1 MFESRFGSCG
11 VGGTMFEP
19 SLASTVGLGGVLFL
33 ALARRRVAAT
43 TLIPMP
49 GPSPSMKW
57 SMLVAVALV
66 FSGCASTAP
75 TAQDIHDEVPA
86 LTSAPVRD
94 YLHNVS
100 QILQGITTV
109 TENFRTPITELMQ
122 LDTWIIR
129 PVLDGPVPL
138 VLEVTPY
145 YAGGEPASLG
155 RVGAEL
161 VARGYA
167 VGVSSVRGTGNSGGC
182 FTQGGSEEARDT
194 SAVIEHMAS
203 QEWSNGNVGLMG
215 VSYPGTTPQ
224 DVWVEAPPSLKTIVP
239 ISGISD
245 LYKYNFVNGV
255 PINVQGFGFNAY
267 YWALVGVGAP
277 PFGGTSPTQPQQ
289 VPGAVAGE
297 ACQDQID
304 VQFGGASSTLDGNK
318 DAYWQ
323 ERDFHAELRDSW
335 EDNPDRASV
344 FYIHGLQD
352 WNVKPHNMEDWL
364 SAIQETGVAYKI
376 WLGQWGHAWPS
387 PSGASSTCDFDADA
401 GRGASCRAD
410 WWGETMVAWFDQ
422 FLKGI
427 DTGILDAPAVQIQDD
442 DGVWHHE
449 RTFPPDDAMWH
460 RFALGAEQQLDAS
473 GTGHTG
479 QVTYHDANG
488 GAVDRSAVPLP
499 LPGGNE
505 PTRVLWRTEPLSSNW
520 TISGL
525 PVFHGNVTAD
535 SQRASLMLSL
545 AEELPDGTLRS
556 FNYAAMSLNHV
567 KSLASGD
574 ADIAGERQEVEVRF
588 FPQMDV
594 VHAGN
599 RIVLIASG
607 NLVGSPGPSLQPVS
621 DGGLI
626 TIDVAGAWLD
636 LPVDHGLVVESPQ
649 PYANL

>member
-1 MFESRFGSCG
+1 
-11 VGGTMFEP
+11 
-19 SLASTVGLGGVLFL
+19 
-33 ALARRRVAAT
+33 
-43 TLIPMP
+43 
-49 GPSPSMKW
+49 MKW
-57 SMLVAVALV
+57 SILAVMALV
-66 FSGCASTAP
+66 LSGCASTP
-75 TAQDIHDEVPA
+75 VQTEDVPDEISA
-86 LTSAPVRD
+86 LTTAPVRS

-100 QILQGITTV
+100 QVIDGITTL
-109 TENFRTPITELMQ
+109 TENFRTPITELME

-129 PVLDGPVPL
+129 PVLDEPVPL

-145 YAGGEPASLG
+145 YGGGEPASLG

-161 VARGYA
+161 VSRGYA

-182 FTQGGSEEARDT
+182 FTQGGAEEAKDT
-194 SAVIEHMAS
+194 SAVIEHLAG

-224 DVWVEAPPSLKTIVP
+224 DVWVEAPPALKTVVP

-289 VPGAVAGE
+289 VPGAIAGE
-297 ACQDQID
+297 ACPDQVD
-304 VQFGGASSTLDGNK
+304 VQEGGASSTVDGNK

-335 EDNPDRASV
+335 DKNAERASV

-352 WNVKPHNMEDWL
+352 WNVKPHNMEDWI
-364 SAIQETGVAYKI
+364 SAIQETGVPYKI

-387 PSGASSTCDFDADA
+387 PSGAGSTCEFNDDA

-410 WWGETMVAWFDQ
+410 WWSETMVAWFDQ
-422 FLKGI
+422 FLKGV
-427 DTGILDAPAVQIQDD
+427 DTGILDAPPVQIQDD

-449 RTFPPDDAMWH
+449 RTFPAGDVMWH
-460 RFALGAEQQLDAS
+460 RLQLGVNNEL
-473 GTGHTG
+473 GTHGAAQAQGTA
-479 QVTYHDANG
+479 TYHDANG
-488 GAVDRSAVPLP
+488 GLVDRSSLP
-499 LPGGNE
+499 VSLPGSSE
-505 PTRVLWRTEPLSSNW
+505 PDRVLWRSEPLTANW
-520 TISGL
+520 TLSGM
-525 PVFHGNVTAD
+525 PVFHANVTAEG
-535 SQRASLMLSL
+535 QRAALMLTL
-545 AEELPDGTLRS
+545 AEELPNGDLRS
-556 FNYAAMSLNHV
+556 FNFAAQSLNHV
-567 KSLASGD
+567 QSLAKGREDISGL
-574 ADIAGERQEVEVRF
+574 RQEVEVRF

-607 NLVGSPGPSLQPVS
+607 NLIGSPGPSLQPVS
-621 DGGLI
+621 DGGIIGIEL
-626 TIDVAGAWLD
+626 AGGWLD
-636 LPVDHGLVVESPQ
+636 LPVDHHLVVESPQ
-649 PYANL
+649 PYVNA